1 MTPNDLRVMVIE
13 ELSDVAP
20 DADLSRLEPD
30 ADLREA
36 LDIDS
41 MDHLN
46 FVTALCRRLQIA
58 IPEVDYPKLTTL
70 NGAVAYLLAKT
81 AGRATPGTG
90 R

>member
-1 MTPNDLRVMVIE
+1 MTPNDLRVIVIE

-20 DADLSRLEPD
+20 DADLSHLDPD

-46 FVTALCRRLQIA
+46 VVTALCRRLQIA

-70 NGAVAYLLAKT
+70 NGAVSYLLAKT
-81 AGRATPGTG
+81 AAGAASGTG